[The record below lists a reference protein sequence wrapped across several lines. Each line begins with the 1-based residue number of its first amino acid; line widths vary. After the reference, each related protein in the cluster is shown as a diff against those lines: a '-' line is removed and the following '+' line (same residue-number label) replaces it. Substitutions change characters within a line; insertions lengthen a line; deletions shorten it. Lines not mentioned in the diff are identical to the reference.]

1 MKWPVPKGL
10 GVRLRAAVGS
20 YFALWIALKFNIMSL
35 SDKSQ

>member
-10 GVRLRAAVGS
+10 GDVFALLCS